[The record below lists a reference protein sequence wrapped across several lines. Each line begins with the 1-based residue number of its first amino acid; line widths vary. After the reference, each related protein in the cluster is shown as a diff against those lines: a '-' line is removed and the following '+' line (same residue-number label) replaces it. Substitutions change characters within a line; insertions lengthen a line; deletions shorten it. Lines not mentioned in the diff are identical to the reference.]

1 MNYKYIKYP
10 DKKQVL
16 FKIDMYTNEELGF
29 ILYNNR
35 SVKGVVSNF
44 LPNMNPFK
52 LTKIENQFSKCK
64 QMFNHDNRMVE
75 IDINELDVDAEDIV
89 VTPKELES
97 LTDFFKEHSGLLS
110 VEEFE
115 YLEKRGLGEE
125 TILNWEILGL
135 SNFKERKHLEII
147 GATCHPVLRKILI
160 DGIENGGIVIPLYDE
175 NDILV
180 NCAIRKIN
188 SSKSLKYSLACP
200 DIPVWGLDRF
210 DKGKE
215 IWIAEGIF
223 DMIALFNLGKKS
235 VSSSSGMWT
244 GPQLYKL
251 LEKEPT
257 SIVVFAD
264 NDSVGLRTSA
274 ILREFFNMNYIPTKI
289 VISKIA
295 KDPAEHYFQKNQRLD
310 NLMEIDV
317 TLDMIEE
324 HKDDVFNFLRHM
336 KNRKY

>member
-1 MNYKYIKYP
+1 
-10 DKKQVL
+10 
-16 FKIDMYTNEELGF
+16 MYTNEELGF

-44 LPNMNPFK
+44 LPNFNPIK
-52 LTKIENQFSKCK
+52 LMKIENQFSKCK
-64 QMFNHDNRMVE
+64 EMFNNDNRMVE
-75 IDINELDVDAEDIV
+75 INIDELDIEANDII
-89 VTPKELES
+89 VTPEELAS
-97 LTDFFKEHSGLLS
+97 LTDLITENIGLLNTN
-110 VEEFE
+110 EFE
-115 YLEKRGLGEE
+115 YLENRGFGEK
-125 TILNWEILGL
+125 TILDWDILGL
-135 SNFKERKHLEII
+135 SNIKEMKHHEIL
-147 GATCHPVLRKILI
+147 GSTCHPVLKKIMS
-160 DGIENGGIVIPLYDE
+160 DGIENGGILIPLFKDGVL
-175 NDILV
+175 I
-180 NCAIRKIN
+180 NCAVRKIN

-200 DIPVWGLDRF
+200 DIPVWGLDKF
-210 DKGKE
+210 EKGKE

-223 DMIALFNLGKKS
+223 DTIALFNLGKKS
-235 VSSSSGMWT
+235 VSCSSGMWS
-244 GPQLYKL
+244 GLQLYQV
-251 LEKEPT
+251 LEKEPS

-274 ILREFFNMNYIPTKI
+274 ILKEFFIMNHIPTRI

-295 KDPAEHYFQKNQRLD
+295 KDPAEHYFQKNQTLD

>member
-1 MNYKYIKYP
+1 
-10 DKKQVL
+10 
-16 FKIDMYTNEELGF
+16 MYTNEELGF

-44 LPNMNPFK
+44 LPKLNPMK
-52 LTKIENQFSKCK
+52 LMKIENQFNKCK
-64 QMFNHDNRMVE
+64 EMFNNDNRMVE
-75 IDINELDVDAEDIV
+75 INIDELDIEANDII
-89 VTPKELES
+89 VTPEELAS
-97 LTDFFKEHSGLLS
+97 LTDLITENIGLLNTN
-110 VEEFE
+110 EFE
-115 YLEKRGLGEE
+115 YLENRGFGEK
-125 TILNWEILGL
+125 TILDWDILGL
-135 SNFKERKHLEII
+135 SNITHLRHHQIL
-147 GATCHPVLRKILI
+147 GSTCHPVLKKIMS
-160 DGIENGGIVIPLYDE
+160 DGIENGGILIPLFKDGV
-175 NDILV
+175 LV

-200 DIPVWGLDRF
+200 DIPVWGLDKF
-210 DKGKE
+210 EKGKE

-223 DMIALFNLGKKS
+223 DTIALFNLGKKS
-235 VSSSSGMWT
+235 VSCSSGMWS
-244 GPQLYKL
+244 GLQLYQV
-251 LEKEPT
+251 LEKEPS

-274 ILREFFNMNYIPTKI
+274 ILKEFFTMNHIPTRI

-295 KDPAEHYFQKNQRLD
+295 KDPAEHYFQKNQNLD

>member
-1 MNYKYIKYP
+1 
-10 DKKQVL
+10 
-16 FKIDMYTNEELGF
+16 MYTNEELGF

-44 LPNMNPFK
+44 LPKLNPMK
-52 LTKIENQFSKCK
+52 LMKIENQFNKCK
-64 QMFNHDNRMVE
+64 EMFNNDNRMVE
-75 IDINELDVDAEDIV
+75 INIDELDIEANDII
-89 VTPKELES
+89 VTPEELAS
-97 LTDFFKEHSGLLS
+97 LTDLIIENIGLLNTN
-110 VEEFE
+110 EFE
-115 YLEKRGLGEE
+115 YLENRGFGEK
-125 TILNWEILGL
+125 TILDWDILGL
-135 SNFKERKHLEII
+135 SNITSLKHHEIL
-147 GATCHPVLRKILI
+147 GSTCHPVLKKIMS
-160 DGIENGGIVIPLYDE
+160 DGIENGGILIPLFKDGVL
-175 NDILV
+175 I
-180 NCAIRKIN
+180 NCAVRKIN

-200 DIPVWGLDRF
+200 DIPVWGLDKF
-210 DKGKE
+210 EKGKE

-223 DMIALFNLGKKS
+223 DTIALFNLGKKS
-235 VSSSSGMWT
+235 VSCSSGMWS
-244 GPQLYKL
+244 GLQLYQV
-251 LEKEPT
+251 LEKEPS

-274 ILREFFNMNYIPTKI
+274 ILKEFFIMNHIPTRI

-295 KDPAEHYFQKNQRLD
+295 KDPAEHYFQKNQTLD

>member
-1 MNYKYIKYP
+1 
-10 DKKQVL
+10 
-16 FKIDMYTNEELGF
+16 MYTNEELGF

-44 LPNMNPFK
+44 LPNFNPHK
-52 LTKIENQFSKCK
+52 LMKIENQFSRCK
-64 QMFNHDNRMVE
+64 EMFNNDNRMVE
-75 IDINELDVDAEDIV
+75 INIDELDTEAEDVII
-89 VTPKELES
+89 TPEELAS
-97 LTDFFKEHSGLLS
+97 LTDLIRENIGLLNTN
-110 VEEFE
+110 EFE
-115 YLEKRGLGEE
+115 YLENRGFGEK
-125 TILNWEILGL
+125 TILDWDILGL
-135 SNFKERKHLEII
+135 SNIKEIRHHEIL
-147 GATCHPVLRKILI
+147 GSTCHPVLKKIMT
-160 DGIENGGIVIPLYDE
+160 DGIENGGILIPLFKDGV
-175 NDILV
+175 LV
-180 NCAIRKIN
+180 NCAVRKIN

-200 DIPVWGLDRF
+200 DIPVWGLDKF
-210 DKGKE
+210 EKDKE

-223 DMIALFNLGKKS
+223 DTIALFNLGKKS
-235 VSSSSGMWT
+235 VSCSSGMWS
-244 GPQLYKL
+244 GLQLYQV
-251 LEKEPT
+251 LEKEPS

-274 ILREFFNMNYIPTKI
+274 ILKEFFTMNHIPTRI

-295 KDPAEHYFQKNQRLD
+295 KDPAEHYFQKNQNLD

>member
-1 MNYKYIKYP
+1 
-10 DKKQVL
+10 
-16 FKIDMYTNEELGF
+16 MYTNEELGF

-44 LPNMNPFK
+44 LPKLNPMK
-52 LTKIENQFSKCK
+52 LMKIENQFNKCK
-64 QMFNHDNRMVE
+64 EMFNNDNRMVE
-75 IDINELDVDAEDIV
+75 INIDELDIEANDII
-89 VTPKELES
+89 VTPEELAS
-97 LTDFFKEHSGLLS
+97 LTDLIIENIGLLNTN
-110 VEEFE
+110 EFE
-115 YLEKRGLGEE
+115 YLENRGFGEK
-125 TILNWEILGL
+125 TILDWDILGL
-135 SNFKERKHLEII
+135 SNITHLRHHQIL
-147 GATCHPVLRKILI
+147 GSTCHPVLKKIMS
-160 DGIENGGIVIPLYDE
+160 DGIENGGILIPLFKDGV
-175 NDILV
+175 LV

-200 DIPVWGLDRF
+200 DIPVWGLDKF
-210 DKGKE
+210 EKGKE

-223 DMIALFNLGKKS
+223 DTIALFNLGKKS
-235 VSSSSGMWT
+235 VSCSSGMWS
-244 GPQLYKL
+244 GLQLYQV
-251 LEKEPT
+251 LEKEPS

-274 ILREFFNMNYIPTKI
+274 ILKEFFTMNHIPTRI

-295 KDPAEHYFQKNQRLD
+295 KDPAEHYFQKNQNLD

>member
-1 MNYKYIKYP
+1 
-10 DKKQVL
+10 
-16 FKIDMYTNEELGF
+16 MYTNEELGF

-44 LPNMNPFK
+44 LPNFNPHK
-52 LTKIENQFSKCK
+52 LMKIENQFDKCK
-64 QMFNHDNRMVE
+64 QMFNNDNRMVE
-75 IDINELDVDAEDIV
+75 INIDELDINADDVIITPEELA
-89 VTPKELES
+89 S
-97 LTDFFKEHSGLLS
+97 LTDLINENIGSLS
-110 VEEFE
+110 YSEFD
-115 YLEKRGLGEE
+115 YLENRGFGEK
-125 TILNWEILGL
+125 TILDWDILGL
-135 SNFKERKHLEII
+135 SNIKEKRHHEIL
-147 GATCHPVLRKILI
+147 GSTCHPVLKSIMT
-160 DGIENGGIVIPLYDE
+160 DGIENGGILIPLFKDGV
-175 NDILV
+175 LV
-180 NCAIRKIN
+180 NCAVRKIN

-200 DIPVWGLDRF
+200 DIPVWGLDKF
-210 DKGKE
+210 EKGKE

-223 DMIALFNLGKKS
+223 DTIALFNLGKKS
-235 VSSSSGMWT
+235 VSCSSGMWS
-244 GPQLYKL
+244 GLQLYQV
-251 LEKEPT
+251 LEKEPS

-274 ILREFFNMNYIPTKI
+274 ILKEFFTMNHIPTRI

-295 KDPAEHYFQKNQRLD
+295 KDPAEHYFQKNQNLD

>member
-1 MNYKYIKYP
+1 
-10 DKKQVL
+10 
-16 FKIDMYTNEELGF
+16 MYTQEELGF

-44 LPNMNPFK
+44 LPNYNPMK
-52 LTKIENQFSKCK
+52 LMKVERQFSKCK
-64 QMFNHDNRMVE
+64 EMFNNDSRMVE
-75 IDINELDVDAEDIV
+75 INIDELDIEVDDVI
-89 VTPKELES
+89 VTPDELSS
-97 LTDFFKEHSGLLS
+97 LTDLIRENIGSLS
-110 VEEFE
+110 TDEFN
-115 YLEKRGLGEE
+115 YLENRGFGEK
-125 TILNWEILGL
+125 TILDWNILGL
-135 SNFKERKHLEII
+135 SNIKEQRHLEIL
-147 GATCHPVLRKILI
+147 GATCHPVLRKIME
-160 DGIENGGIVIPLYDE
+160 DGIENGGILIPLF
-175 NDILV
+175 NDDVLV
-180 NCAIRKIN
+180 NCSIRKIN

-210 DKGKE
+210 KKGNE

-223 DMIALFNLGKKS
+223 DMMALFNLGKKS
-235 VSSSSGMWT
+235 VSCSSGMWS
-244 GPQLYKL
+244 GLQLYQV

-274 ILREFFNMNYIPTKI
+274 ILKEFFTMNYIPTRI

-295 KDPAEHYFQKNQRLD
+295 KDPAEHYFQKNQTLD
-310 NLMEIDV
+310 NLLEIDV